1 MTIFFHKI
9 LDAETERQYNTFQSY
24 STNKIQHQQKLLILT
39 LLCVFIIQ
47 KGIDQS
53 WVSLAFNIFGFIF
66 IIISY
71 KYVKK
76 TSIYYKYLHLF
87 VALIFNFFYPFNRYM
102 DISPNQDTYL
112 DGYFICLGT
121 LSILN
126 SVEIQAKYIIMIP
139 TLAFNLYVGPYENYT
154 FWSQCLKFAIMIFMD
169 IQFGIQ
175 QEIFKRKQFFKL
187 NINKILQ
194 NYFNSQDMFDIFKVK
209 FDEDIKSIKLSSL
222 LEKQKFDEFQ
232 QLDFKQ
238 RIRKI
243 CIQPKKQN
251 NQLNKK
257 QQQYKNQNTQINLET
272 FLLYFLK
279 DIKPK
284 KDFQFFEHLNRNS
297 SQVELEEFLI
307 NNLGQNDIST
317 SNSKQI
323 VIYKIHH
330 YKTPQALIIIKQHQ
344 FSTTMKKLTI
354 KLENYKLII
363 KYFISILN
371 SSYKKGLS
379 NLYDFNQISEFN
391 INFQQESL
399 FREHLTQLNK
409 AWNSFRNMIDFI
421 QLPCDINP
429 LTTFNIYHL
438 LEQVIKSVS
447 YLNHDNI
454 AEIEIINKLN
464 SSFVVS
470 NKTKMKQLFLNLFY
484 HILGLNFGRTYI
496 CLEEDQNDNVIKVK
510 FRYQSNILSNKESQH
525 FPIINPQSFSDLKHN
540 SKGISNLE
548 IPISIWLVRLLGPK
562 DKIIIRK
569 RKQFYELEFDLYK
582 ILTSD
587 MSLQQH
593 YNLRAENQIIMC
605 SEIQP
610 LFTNC
615 VSIQPCLS

>member
-1 MTIFFHKI
+1 MKIFFHKI
-9 LDAETERQYNTFQSY
+9 LDAETERQYNNFQRNE
-24 STNKIQHQQKLLILT
+24 TIKIQHQQKLLVLF
-39 LLCVFIIQ
+39 LLGVFTIQ
-47 KGIDQS
+47 KGIEQS
-53 WVSLAFNIFGFIF
+53 WASLAFNIFGFIF

-76 TSIYYKYLHLF
+76 TSIYYKYLLLM

-102 DISPNQDTYL
+102 DIPPNQDTYL
-112 DGYFICLGT
+112 DGYFICLGS

-126 SVEIQAKYIIMIP
+126 SVEIQAKYIVMIP
-139 TLAFNLYVGPYENYT
+139 TLAFNLYVGPYDNNT
-154 FWSQCLKFAIMIFMD
+154 FWSQCLKFAVMIFMD

-209 FDEDIKSIKLSSL
+209 FDEEIKSIKLSSL
-222 LEKQKFDEFQ
+222 LEKQKFNQFQ

-243 CIQPKKQN
+243 FIQPKQQT

-257 QQQYKNQNTQINLET
+257 YKNQNTQINLET
-272 FLLYFLK
+272 FLLFFLK
-279 DIKPK
+279 ELKPK
-284 KDFQFFEHLNRNS
+284 KDFQMFEYLNKNS

-307 NNLGQNDIST
+307 NNFGQNDIST

-344 FSTTMKKLTI
+344 ISTKMKKLTL

-363 KYFISILN
+363 KYFISIFN
-371 SSYKKGLS
+371 STFKKGLT
-379 NLYDFNQISEFN
+379 NLYDFNHISDFS
-391 INFQQESL
+391 IIQKESL
-399 FREHLTQLNK
+399 FKEHLSQLNK

-421 QLPCDINP
+421 QLSCDINP
-429 LTTFNIYHL
+429 LTNFNIFLL
-438 LEQVIKSVS
+438 LEQVIKSIS
-447 YLNHDNI
+447 FLNHDI
-454 AEIEIINKLN
+454 MTEIEVINKLKN
-464 SSFVVS
+464 SYVVS
-470 NKTKMKQLFLNLFY
+470 NNTKMKQLFLNLFY
-484 HILGLNFGRTYI
+484 YILDLNLGKIYI
-496 CLEEDQNDNVIKVK
+496 YLEEDQYQNDNMIKVK
-510 FRYQSNILSNKESQH
+510 FKYQCKNIISNQESQH
-525 FPIINPQSFSDLKHN
+525 FPIINPMSFSDLKHN

-569 RKQFYELEFDLYK
+569 SQQQHELEFLLYK

-593 YNLRAENQIIMC
+593 YNLRTENQIIMC
-605 SEIQP
+605 IENQQ

-615 VSIQPCLS
+615 VSIQPFIT